1 MTTHSSITELYL
13 KYPEH
18 FKSGVQNAAEI
29 EVYQKITDAHPE
41 FQERFPSGRNAKEK
55 TQDIPMQTLI
65 AKFQAGR

>member
-1 MTTHSSITELYL
+1 MTQHTTLNELYL

-41 FQERFPSGRNAKEK
+41 FQERFPSGRKAKEK
-55 TQDIPMQTLI
+55 TQDIPMQTLLS
-65 AKFQAGR
+65 KFCAGR